1 MNMYPENGKM
11 ERESSDA
18 RDGDDG
24 GPPPGAVK
32 RAWSRPQVRVVELS
46 NMKSG
51 VAPGNSEWSNYNPD
65 LS

>member
-1 MNMYPENGKM
+1 MNVDPETGKM

-24 GPPPGAVK
+24 RPPGTVK
-32 RAWSRPQVRVVELS
+32 REWSRPQVRVVVLS

-51 VAPGNSEWSNYNPD
+51 GSPGTTTE
-65 LS
+65 

>member
-1 MNMYPENGKM
+1 MNVDPETGKM

-24 GPPPGAVK
+24 GPPGAVK
-32 RAWSRPQVRVVELS
+32 RAWSRPRVRVVVLS

-51 VAPGNSEWSNYNPD
+51 IAPGNSEWSNYNPD